1 MYTEPLAKQRGRVAR
16 DAHALL
22 GFGSDVISCRVY
34 RAMTSVGLGLLVE
47 AEEGKA
53 AKEAEQAVQTF
64 KAIHAAKE
72 SQEPKE
78 TEESKPPL
86 FHKPISFQRL
96 CNMMPPNGYFLT
108 SIGPSAPIAKSS
120 SVKKHTK

>member
-1 MYTEPLAKQRGRVAR
+1 MAS
-16 DAHALL
+16 
-22 GFGSDVISCRVY
+22 F
-34 RAMTSVGLGLLVE
+34 GLGLLVE
-47 AEEGKA
+47 TEQGKA

-86 FHKPISFQRL
+86 FHESISFQRL
-96 CNMMPPNGYFLT
+96 CNMLPPNY
-108 SIGPSAPIAKSS
+108 
-120 SVKKHTK
+120 